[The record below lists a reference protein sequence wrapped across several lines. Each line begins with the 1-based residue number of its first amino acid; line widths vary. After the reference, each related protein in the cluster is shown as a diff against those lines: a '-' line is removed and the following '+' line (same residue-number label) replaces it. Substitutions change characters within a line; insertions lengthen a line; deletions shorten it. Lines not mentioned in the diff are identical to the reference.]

1 MKRKLFNTKDRRGQV
16 FLLLATVIL
25 IYLILISTTVYQITQ
40 SPYVNPAPN
49 QKQLMNYIDNSI
61 SSFHELSEIALS
73 QYSQGL
79 SRVEIIPII
88 QLGIIDIEEYL
99 DEHNLPSTVT
109 LDEDSLGVYNSSTS
123 VNPVYTH
130 FECNISILIDS
141 LDLYYSA
148 SFSLYVDYYMEIS
161 EISGTA
167 NYIYLYKIQNNIKSL
182 INDGELIINPSTQV
196 SNLGD
201 GSFQAD
207 LQTGQTIAV
216 AFENGILLWME
227 I

>member
-1 MKRKLFNTKDRRGQV
+1 
-16 FLLLATVIL
+16 
-25 IYLILISTTVYQITQ
+25 
-40 SPYVNPAPN
+40 
-49 QKQLMNYIDNSI
+49 
-61 SSFHELSEIALS
+61 
-73 QYSQGL
+73 
-79 SRVEIIPII
+79 
-88 QLGIIDIEEYL
+88 
-99 DEHNLPSTVT
+99 
-109 LDEDSLGVYNSSTS
+109 
-123 VNPVYTH
+123 
-130 FECNISILIDS
+130 
-141 LDLYYSA
+141 
-148 SFSLYVDYYMEIS
+148 YVDYYMEIS

-196 SNLGD
+196 SNFGD